1 MKQYLPSI
9 FLLTIISIFTIG
21 LFGGNLK
28 SIVSN
33 SVSNTKNQIVKPAF
47 AAGTQEAFDYL
58 STTKSST
65 SSFCGLQP
73 TTVDGFAD
81 GDNIK
86 GACCGAMDFH
96 RYQEQVEGL
105 KKYKNISQIPEDPYN
120 IPVTLAKELFE
131 YQQSITLNDQQQTIY
146 DEAMEMSHEGGPCCC
161 KCWRWHAFEGQ
172 AKYLITQEGF
182 TAEQIAEIWDI
193 EDGCGGAGHAGEGG
207 GH

>member
-9 FLLTIISIFTIG
+9 FLLIIISIFTIG

-28 SIVSN
+28 SIVRN

-81 GDNIK
+81 GDNI
-86 GACCGAMDFH
+86 
-96 RYQEQVEGL
+96 Q
-105 KKYKNISQIPEDPYN
+105 
-120 IPVTLAKELFE
+120 
-131 YQQSITLNDQQQTIY
+131 
-146 DEAMEMSHEGGPCCC
+146 
-161 KCWRWHAFEGQ
+161 
-172 AKYLITQEGF
+172 
-182 TAEQIAEIWDI
+182 
-193 EDGCGGAGHAGEGG
+193 
-207 GH
+207 